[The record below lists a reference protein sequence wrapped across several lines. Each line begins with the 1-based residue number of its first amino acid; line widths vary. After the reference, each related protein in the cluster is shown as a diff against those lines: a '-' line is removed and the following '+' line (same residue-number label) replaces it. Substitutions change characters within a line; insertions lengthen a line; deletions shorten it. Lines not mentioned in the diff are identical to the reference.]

1 MLELSYKKIM
11 CTVEP
16 YRMVTSLIWSSCYYI
31 QSFLSQKNAYISSNK
46 NLVDAAIHLYGQQ
59 PHFVIP
65 AFIILYNFSPVL
77 RPPESVVIIC
87 PSFHMCL
94 YKFISE
100 SFSALW

>member
-1 MLELSYKKIM
+1 MLASSCKKIM

-16 YRMVTSLIWSSCYYI
+16 CFMVTSLIWSTCYYI
-31 QSFLSQKNAYISSNK
+31 QYFLYRQNAYFSSNK

-59 PHFVIP
+59 PHFEIP
-65 AFIILYNFSPVL
+65 AFIILCNFPPVL

-94 YKFISE
+94 YKI
-100 SFSALW
+100 